1 MVTLIFVFIAV
12 SILVLVHEWGHFYS
26 ARMLGVRVEEFGF
39 GFPPKLFSRVKN
51 GIRYSFNALPFGG
64 FVKIFGEHGEGEGD
78 HDSFVSRPAWQRFI
92 ILGAGVFMNFVLAW
106 IVFSIAATV
115 GLPHAAV
122 GLPQTGDAPAG
133 GTPVSIIGVLPASP
147 AEQVG
152 LKFGDQILEM
162 RSYETSLRIESEQDV
177 RDFVEAYRGEE
188 VVLLVRRGEAIR
200 EVPVTPRI
208 QSPEG
213 EGPLG
218 VALARLTLVKT
229 PWYLAPVEGF
239 VTLMH
244 SIRAVVS
251 GFFSILREIVVSGKT
266 SMAVSGPVGIFFF
279 ADDTRTLG
287 IAYFLQF
294 IGMLSVNLGVI
305 NVLPIPAL
313 DGGRILFLAIEK
325 IKGRRVNPNV
335 ENIIHTVG
343 FALLILLM
351 VLVTYKDIVTIF

>member
-1 MVTLIFVFIAV
+1 MVTLIFVFVAV

-64 FVKIFGEHGEGEGD
+64 FVKIFGEHGESEGD

-106 IVFSIAATV
+106 IVFSVA
-115 GLPHAAV
+115 AAV
-122 GLPQTGDAPAG
+122 GLPQAGDAPAG
-133 GTPVSIIGVLPASP
+133 GTPVSIIGVLPSSP

-162 RSYETSLRIESEQDV
+162 RSYETSLRIESEKDV
-177 RDFVEAYRGEE
+177 RDFVDAYRGEE
-188 VVLLVRRGEAIR
+188 VVLILRRAEAIR
-200 EVPVTPRI
+200 EVRVTPRT
-208 QSPEG
+208 QSPDG

-218 VALARLTLVKT
+218 IALARLTLVKT

-239 VTLMH
+239 VTLMR

-251 GFFSILREIVVSGKT
+251 GFFSILSEIVVSGKT
-266 SMAVSGPVGIFFF
+266 SVAVSGPVGIFFF
-279 ADDTRTLG
+279 AEDTRTLG

-305 NVLPIPAL
+305 NFLPIPAL

-343 FALLILLM
+343 FAFLILLM
-351 VLVTYKDIVTIF
+351 VLVTYKDLIKIF

>member
-1 MVTLIFVFIAV
+1 MVTLVFVIIAI
-12 SILVLVHEWGHFYS
+12 SLLVLVHEWGHFYF
-26 ARMLGVRVEEFGF
+26 ARILGVRVEEFGF

-51 GIRYSFNALPFGG
+51 GVRYSFNALPFGG

-78 HDSFVSRPAWQRFI
+78 NKSFISRPAWQRFI
-92 ILGAGVFMNFVLAW
+92 ILGAGVFMNFMLAW
-106 IVFSIAATV
+106 VVFSIA
-115 GLPHAAV
+115 AAV
-122 GLPQTGDAPAG
+122 GLPQAGDTPKG
-133 GTPVSIIGVLPASP
+133 GTPVSIIGVLPSSP
-147 AEQVG
+147 AEQAG

-162 RSYETSLRIESEQDV
+162 RSYETSLRIESEKDV
-177 RDFVEAYRGEE
+177 RDFADAYRGEE
-188 VVLLVRRGEAIR
+188 VALMVRRGDEIR
-200 EVPVTPRI
+200 EVRMTPRA

-239 VTLMH
+239 LTL
-244 SIRAVVS
+244 IRSVSAVVN
-251 GFFSILREIVVSGKT
+251 GFFLILREIAVSGTT
-266 SMAVSGPVGIFFF
+266 SVAVSGPVGIFFF

-305 NVLPIPAL
+305 NFLPIPAL

-325 IKGRRVNPNV
+325 IKGRRVSPNV
-335 ENIIHTVG
+335 ENIIHAVG
-343 FALLILLM
+343 FAFLILM
-351 VLVTYKDIVTIF
+351 MALVTYKDVVKIL